1 MWRAT
6 YMSGTPPCPP
16 RWETEGRDHPKRWG
30 LPLGVGASLLREASP
45 LAGLANDRIHNVG
58 ASLLANY
65 AIREQARSHAVV
77 CQTCRLLATLFRN
90 LGVIVLGQ
98 HRFGNRHGDDV
109 A

>member
-1 MWRAT
+1 M
-6 YMSGTPPCPP
+6 PCPP

-30 LPLGVGASLLREASP
+30 LPLGVGASL
-45 LAGLANDRIHNVG
+45 LANDRIHNVG

-90 LGVIVLGQ
+90 LGVIVLASGERASY
-98 HRFGNRHGDDV
+98 HHALDV
-109 A
+109 ARTFIDLRYAVSYTHL